1 MEKTYRAYINDE
13 IPMEGLGRHYKPLEE
28 RLKQINAQIPEIQG
42 EIDFLKIQYLSS
54 DQIFSEAK
62 DLYSRW
68 PELTREEKRRII
80 ENITEK
86 ITIGNDDVT
95 INLTYLP
102 SSSEMMASGQRNRTD
117 SWRPRA

>member
-1 MEKTYRAYINDE
+1 
-13 IPMEGLGRHYKPLEE
+13 MEGLGVHYKPLEE

-68 PELTREEKRRII
+68 PELTQEEKLKIV
-80 ENITEK
+80 ENITDK
-86 ITIGNDDVT
+86 IIIGQEAVT
-95 INLTYLP
+95 IHLAYLP
-102 SSSEMMASGQRNRTD
+102 SSSKMMASGQHNHTD
-117 SWRPRA
+117 SWRPPA